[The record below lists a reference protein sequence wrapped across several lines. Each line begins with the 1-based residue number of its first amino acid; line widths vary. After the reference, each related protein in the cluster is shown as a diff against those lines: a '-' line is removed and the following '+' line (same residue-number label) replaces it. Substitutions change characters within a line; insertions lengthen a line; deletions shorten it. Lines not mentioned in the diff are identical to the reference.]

1 MKFTVTSNKQFP
13 EIREYT
19 VQHGAIGFYGYVFK
33 GLQTLQSIMPADY
46 QPLSFYSVLRNTIS
60 RKTVR
65 VEKPALSIVNS
76 WYDNFYHFAWE
87 SLVKLYFLREHLDTA
102 TVVFPEER
110 RKFHDQWLNLLGIRD
125 ITYVK
130 RKERISSP
138 LVISSNF
145 LEPDMKEQKA
155 ILEGFRD
162 WVIARMDKE
171 GLLEPKSNYPTK
183 IFITRTKV
191 RYRNIVNLEALHAL
205 VTRYGYTVV
214 ELEDYTIAQQVNFFY
229 HAEDI
234 VGVHGAGFAYIGFSR
249 APVLDIIVDNFIS
262 LWFEKMSGILGTGY
276 EYLRTKGVPNDFP
289 DKRPGYH
296 DMDVDLVK
304 LEEKIK
310 ERNR

>member
-1 MKFTVTSNKQFP
+1 MKFTVTNNKQFS
-13 EIREYT
+13 EIKEYA
-19 VQHGAIGFYGYVFK
+19 VERAAVGFYGYVFK
-33 GLQTLQSIMPADY
+33 GLQTLQPIMPAQY
-46 QPLSFYSVLRNTIS
+46 KPLTLYSVLRNTLKG
-60 RKTVR
+60 KTVT
-65 VEKPALSIVNS
+65 VQKPALSIVNS

-87 SLVKLYFLREHLDTA
+87 SLVKLYFLRDHLDSA
-102 TVVFPEER
+102 TVVFPAER

-125 ITYVK
+125 ITYVN
-130 RKERISSP
+130 RQERIKAP

-155 ILEGFRD
+155 MLTGFRD
-162 WVIARMDKE
+162 WVISRMDKE
-171 GLLEPKSNYPTK
+171 GLLEPRSKYPAK

-191 RYRNIVNLEALHAL
+191 RYRNIVNLEALHEL

-234 VGVHGAGFAYIGFSR
+234 VGVHGAGFAYIGFSK

-262 LWFEKMSGILGTGY
+262 LWFENMSGILGTGY

-296 DMDVDLVK
+296 DMDIDLIE
-304 LEEKIK
+304 LE
-310 ERNR
+310 RRLNQRSS

>member
-1 MKFTVTSNKQFP
+1 M
-13 EIREYT
+13 
-19 VQHGAIGFYGYVFK
+19 
-33 GLQTLQSIMPADY
+33 D
-46 QPLSFYSVLRNTIS
+46 
-60 RKTVR
+60 
-65 VEKPALSIVNS
+65 KPALSIVNS

-87 SLVKLYFLREHLDTA
+87 SLVKLYFLRDHIDTA

-110 RKFHDQWLNLLGIRD
+110 RKFHDQWLSLLGIRD

-130 RKERISSP
+130 RKERIRAP

-145 LEPDMKEQKA
+145 LEPDMKEQKS

-162 WVIARMDKE
+162 WVVSRMDKE
-171 GLLEPKSNYPTK
+171 GLLEDKSKYPAK

-191 RYRNIVNLEALHAL
+191 RYRNIVNLEQLHAL

-234 VGVHGAGFAYIGFSR
+234 VGIHGAGFAYIGFSK

-304 LEEKIK
+304 LEEKLK
-310 ERNR
+310 ERNQ

>member
-1 MKFTVTSNKQFP
+1 MKFTVTANSQFP
-13 EIREYT
+13 EINEYS
-19 VQHGAIGFYGYVFK
+19 VKGGAVGFYGYVFK
-33 GLQTLQSIMPADY
+33 GLRNIQAVMPADY
-46 QPLSFYSVLRNTIS
+46 KPLTFYSVLRNKVS

-65 VEKPALSIVNS
+65 VDKPALSIVNS

-87 SLVKLYFLREHLDTA
+87 TLVKLYLLRDHLDTA
-102 TVVFPEER
+102 TVVFPAER
-110 RKFHDQWLNLLGIRD
+110 RKFHDQWLALLGIRD
-125 ITYVK
+125 ITYVN
-130 RKERISSP
+130 RKEHIVSP
-138 LVISSNF
+138 QVISSNF
-145 LEPDMKEQKA
+145 LEPGMKDEKA

-171 GLLEPKSNYPTK
+171 GLLEDKSKYPAK

-191 RYRNIVNLEALHAL
+191 RYRNIVNLEQLHAL

-234 VGVHGAGFAYIGFSR
+234 VGIHGAGFAYIGFSK

-304 LEEKIK
+304 LEEKLK